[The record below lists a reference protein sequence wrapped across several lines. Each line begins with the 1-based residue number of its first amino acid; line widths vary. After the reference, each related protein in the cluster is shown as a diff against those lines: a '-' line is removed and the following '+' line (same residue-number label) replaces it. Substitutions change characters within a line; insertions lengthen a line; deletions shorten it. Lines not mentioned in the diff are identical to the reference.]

1 MLRANKTSNQTEPT
15 QNDND
20 KVWVTI
26 TRTIN
31 TGNYENIKIDAGY
44 SKTYSG
50 KDDPIEI
57 MDEMSNQIME
67 LLNEKEKQ
75 IKDE

>member
-1 MLRANKTSNQTEPT
+1 MIRNNKTPT
-15 QNDND
+15 TNDND

-26 TRTIN
+26 TRTVN
-31 TGNYENIKIDAGY
+31 TGNYENIKIEAGY
-44 SKTYSG
+44 SKTYSD

-57 MDEMSNQIME
+57 MDEMANQVME